1 MTVKFTTV
9 ARTNPQDPQGPKKHY
24 PLVKSTSKMAMQKL
38 AERAA
43 EMSTLSPADMAAA
56 IEVFLA
62 IVPSELADGN
72 IVSLG
77 DFGTFSVRVR
87 GEGSETPEEV
97 TSRNITKTLVT
108 FRPGKRFK
116 EVLERITYEKAKD

>member
-9 ARTNPQDPQGPKKHY
+9 ERPNPQDPAAPKKHY
-24 PLVKSTSKMAMQKL
+24 PQIQSRGKVTVRRL

-43 EMSTLSPADMAAA
+43 EISTLSPVDVAAA
-56 IEVFLA
+56 IEAFLA
-62 IVPSELADGN
+62 IVPDELADGN

-77 DFGTFSVRVR
+77 DFGSFSLRIR
-87 GEGSETPEEV
+87 SGGAGTADEV
-97 TSRNITKTLVT
+97 TARNIVKTLVT

-116 EVLERITYEKAKD
+116 QVLDTIEYEKA

>member
-1 MTVKFTTV
+1 MAVKFTTV
-9 ARTNPQDPQGPKKHY
+9 ARVNPQDPEGPKKYY
-24 PLVKSTSKMAMQKL
+24 PLVRSRGKVTVQQL

-43 EMSTLSPADMAAA
+43 EVSTLSPADLAAA

-62 IVPSELADGN
+62 IVPQELSDGN

-77 DFGTFSVRVR
+77 DFGTFSLRVR
-87 GEGSETPEEV
+87 SEGADTAEEV
-97 TSRNITKTLVT
+97 TSRNITHTLVT

-116 EVLERITYEKAKD
+116 QALNAIDYEKA